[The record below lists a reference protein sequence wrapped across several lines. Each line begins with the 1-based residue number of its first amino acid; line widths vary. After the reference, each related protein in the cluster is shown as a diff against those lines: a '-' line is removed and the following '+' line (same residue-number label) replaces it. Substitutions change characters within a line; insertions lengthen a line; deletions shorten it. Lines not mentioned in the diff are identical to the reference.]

1 MMKLIGIDNV
11 ILFHSKI
18 AEKTGGDKKV
28 RDASLIDAAM
38 KRAFASFDFNE
49 FYLSPEEKIAAI
61 SHGLIK
67 GHGFMDG
74 NKRIGICMI
83 LLLAE
88 LNGINLNYTQAELVD
103 LGLGTAE
110 GRYNE
115 RHIRKWICRHENL

>member
-1 MMKLIGIDNV
+1 MRKLIGIDNV

-18 AEKTGGDKKV
+18 AEQTGGDKKV

-38 KRAFASFDFNE
+38 KRAFTSFDSKE
-49 FYLSPEEKIAAI
+49 FYPSPEEKIAAI

-74 NKRIGICMI
+74 NKRIGVCVM

-88 LNGINLNYTQAELVD
+88 LNGIKLNYSQAELID
-103 LGLGTAE
+103 LGIGTAE
-110 GRYNE
+110 GKYNE
-115 RHIRKWICRHENL
+115 RQISDWILRHKAI

>member
-18 AEKTGGDKKV
+18 TEQTGGDKKV

-38 KRAFASFDFNE
+38 KRAFASFDSVE
-49 FYLSPEEKIAAI
+49 FYSSTEEKIAAI

-74 NKRIGICMI
+74 NKRIGVCMM

-88 LNGINLNYTQAELVD
+88 VNGIKLNYSQAELID
-103 LGLGTAE
+103 LGLGMAE
-110 GRYNE
+110 GKYNE
-115 RHIRKWICRHENL
+115 RQISDWICRHEVI